1 MLVRAGVDVP
11 GHSAEVAEPPP
22 PETERLRLRR
32 LALALPEVRACG
44 RGGGGGG
51 AGARLGGTTKG
62 GICSKAAS
70 NFMIYDMI

>member
-51 AGARLGGTTKG
+51 GGGSAWGDDEGWYLFQSRVK
-62 GICSKAAS
+62 
-70 NFMIYDMI
+70 FHDL